1 MKIRSLRSTPLADL
15 TLEQLFEKARST
27 KSDINEH
34 CDKLRELAA
43 QADPVVEFGMRHG
56 VSTVATQQHRLERYG
71 ASRPVTPRNST
82 PHHGTVPPS
91 PLKAEDIGREL
102 SCNDTH
108 YS

>member
-43 QADPVVEFGMRHG
+43 QADSVVEFEMRHG
-56 VSTVATQQHRLERYG
+56 VSTVATRL
-71 ASRPVTPRNST
+71 
-82 PHHGTVPPS
+82 HK
-91 PLKAEDIGREL
+91 L
-102 SCNDTH
+102 
-108 YS
+108 